1 MQAGGTGHES
11 NHIASDDAAYLFR
24 EVITNVP
31 LSAEG
36 DNDGLYITC
45 VEYWDSNLYIGTS
58 GGELLHFVSIP
69 AEEGSGSDQPTF
81 ILASR
86 LEPPFTTKSDSPYH
100 TPGIQQILLLPSVSK
115 ACILCNGNLTFYTL
129 PELSPAYRGI
139 KQPDCAWVGGLD
151 RNLEDEEQ
159 TSEDVVILICLK
171 QKLRLIRIGDQA
183 RKVRDIELGGCV
195 NSERRGDLACV
206 ADGKAYSLLDVV
218 NQQKIDLFPIST
230 AMQAPVRSGSP
241 AEDARPSSARQP
253 SRSFSSRS
261 PIRNRIDP
269 RGHERIAS
277 LGSGPRNTDR
287 LRPDSPSKWPT
298 RASSR
303 ESIGNSP
310 LSTPTRGKSPASD
323 HQDRPLP
330 PPPPEDTEQK
340 PNPEDNRPLIPHI
353 ASPTATE
360 YLLTTGTNYSEPGV
374 GMFVNLDGDV
384 VRGTIEFTTYPESL
398 VLSQGGDSNMPTTPT
413 PNGSGGEG
421 FVLAIVKPRYSR
433 KSVLQI
439 QRWDVDPSEQHAS
452 RKIIP
457 LPLPDM
463 DDPEKAEY
471 CVKLRNPLTKSAL
484 GVPIVTQALSL
495 RRLPLGEPSQSET
508 EADEKRIKDE
518 DRLFSR
524 FATIPVSTL
533 LFAGTSVWWLMQN
546 PLLIQL
552 DTSLN
557 YGVSFADAETPVISR
572 DKVESA
578 FNRLRGEE
586 ATDELGFLTLNYIR
600 QKASLLLLM
609 DLLVKTADGVIAFE
623 GDKRFTQDA
632 LISSD
637 VEPRIV
643 LSIIPGLRYE
653 SIEGPGGIWTP
664 GGIQSSIQRFKES
677 NVLESIAEE
686 PRGPYGDNLLQVL
699 KQYLLAWRRKKGFG
713 SIADEENVFQT
724 VDAALLH
731 VLLLLDQH
739 SPSGPATAGSLRA
752 ELNDLVDR
760 GVDSFDRAI
769 ALLEQ
774 YKRLYLLSRL
784 YQSRKM
790 VAQVLN
796 TWRRI
801 LEGEPDEGGE
811 LIDGEN
817 DLRKYLAR
825 IKDVNLVTEYGTWL
839 ANRNPKVGVQVFA
852 DDTSRVKFSPTEAV
866 DLLKERAPG
875 AVKEYLEYLVFGKNQ
890 VQYVNELIAFYLD
903 TVITEI
909 STSSTTRDLL
919 KNTYETYRALQPPK
933 PTYGQFI
940 ADNAIDA
947 DWHRNRLRL
956 LQLIGGSHDA
966 ASRYNVETLAS
977 RLEPFSDILV
987 PEMIILNGRR
997 GQHVEALRLLTHG
1010 LGDYDTAIRYCLL
1023 GGSSIFDPSSGLLP
1037 NEALP
1042 SKAQQEALFRHLF
1055 NEFMKID
1062 DEAAQLERATELLER
1077 FGPWFDIADVLAGIP
1092 DNWPVDVLAGF
1103 IVHALRKLVSERN
1116 ETVVLKALAGTQNL
1130 RLANEVVDKIEGLGS
1145 VVQDKVEGRGG
1156 DSAYASM
1163 GSEVDDLGAAVQ

>member
-1 MQAGGTGHES
+1 MQAGGIGHES
-11 NHIASDDAAYLFR
+11 SHAASDDAAYLFR
-24 EVITNVP
+24 EVISNVP

-36 DNDGLYITC
+36 DDDGLYITC
-45 VEYWDSNLYIGTS
+45 VEYWDGNLYIGTS
-58 GGELLHFVSIP
+58 GAELLHFVSLP
-69 AEEGSGSDQPTF
+69 AEEGSESDQPTF

-86 LEPPFTTKSDSPYH
+86 LEPSFTTKSDSPYH
-100 TPGIQQILLLPSVSK
+100 TPGIQQILILPSVSK
-115 ACILCNGNLTFYTL
+115 ACILCNGTLTFYTL
-129 PELSPAYRGI
+129 PELSPAYRAI

-151 RNLEDEEQ
+151 RDLEDEGQ
-159 TSEDVVILICLK
+159 NGDDTVALLLLR
-171 QKLRLIRIGDQA
+171 QRLRLIRIGDQA
-183 RKVRDIELGGCV
+183 RKVRDIELPGCV
-195 NSERRGDLACV
+195 NVERRGDLACV

-230 AMQAPVRSGSP
+230 AVEAPDRSVSP
-241 AEDARPSSARQP
+241 AEDARPSAARQP

-261 PIRNRIDP
+261 PIRNRLDP

-277 LGSGPRNTDR
+277 LGSDPRNTDR
-287 LRPDSPSKWPT
+287 LRPDSPSKWPA

-323 HQDRPLP
+323 NQDRPLP
-330 PPPPEDTEQK
+330 PPPAEDEAQQSTPEDT
-340 PNPEDNRPLIPHI
+340 RPLVPHI
-353 ASPTATE
+353 ASLTPTE

-398 VLSQGGDSNMPTTPT
+398 VLSRGGDSNMPTTPT
-413 PNGSGGEG
+413 PNGSTGEG
-421 FVLAIVKPRYSR
+421 FVLAIVKPRYAQ

-457 LPLPDM
+457 LPIPDA
-463 DDPEKAEY
+463 DASKSQY
-471 CVKLRNPLTKSAL
+471 CVRLKNPLTKSAL
-484 GVPIVTQALSL
+484 GVPVVTQALSL
-495 RRLPLGEPSQSET
+495 RRLHLREPSET
-508 EADEKRIKDE
+508 DKETDEKRMKDE

-533 LFAGTSVWWLMQN
+533 LFAGTSVWWLVQN

-557 YGVSFADAETPVISR
+557 YGFTFVEAEKPVISR

-600 QKASLLLLM
+600 QKASMLMLM
-609 DLLVKTADGVIAFE
+609 DLLLKTADGVIAFE

-653 SIEGPGGIWTP
+653 SIEGPGGIWTA
-664 GGIQSSIQRFKES
+664 GGIQSSIQKFRDS
-677 NVLESIAEE
+677 DVLGSITQDA
-686 PRGPYGDNLLQVL
+686 RGPYGDNLLQVL

-713 SIADEENVFQT
+713 SIADEQYVFQT

-731 VLLLLDQH
+731 VLLLLDQY

-752 ELNDLVDR
+752 ELNDVVDR
-760 GVDSFDRAI
+760 GVDCFDRAI

-790 VAQVLN
+790 VAQVLA

-801 LEGEPDEGGE
+801 LEGEHDEGGE
-811 LIDGEN
+811 LVDGEN
-817 DLRKYLAR
+817 DLRKYLTR

-839 ANRNPKVGVQVFA
+839 ANRNPKLGVQIFA
-852 DDTSRVKFSPTEAV
+852 DDSSRVKFSPTEAV

-909 STSSTTRDLL
+909 SSSTATRDLL
-919 KNTYETYRALQPPK
+919 TNTYETYRALQPPK
-933 PTYGQFI
+933 PTYRQFI

-956 LQLIGGSHDA
+956 LQLIGGSHGA
-966 ASRYNVETLAS
+966 ASRYNVDTVAA
-977 RLEPFSDILV
+977 RLEPFSDVLV

-997 GQHVEALRLLTHG
+997 GQHIEALRLLTHG

-1037 NEALP
+1037 DDALP
-1042 SKAQQEALFRHLF
+1042 SKTQQETLFRHLF
-1055 NEFMKID
+1055 NEFMKLD
-1062 DEAAQLERATELLER
+1062 DEAARLERATELLER
-1077 FGPWFDIADVLAGIP
+1077 FGPWFDVGDVLASIP
-1092 DNWPVDVLAGF
+1092 DDWPVDVLAGF

-1116 ETVVLKALAGTQNL
+1116 ETVVLKALAGAQNL
-1130 RLANEVVDKIEGLGS
+1130 RRANEVVEKIES
-1145 VVQDKVEGRGG
+1145 CKPVVLDKDEGRGG

-1163 GSEVDDLGAAVQ
+1163 GSGVDDLGAAVQ

>member
-1 MQAGGTGHES
+1 MQAGGNGHES
-11 NHIASDDAAYLFR
+11 NHAASDDAAYLFR
-24 EVITNVP
+24 EVISNVP

-36 DNDGLYITC
+36 DNERLYITC
-45 VEYWDSNLYIGTS
+45 VEYWDGNLYIGTS
-58 GGELLHFVSIP
+58 GAELLHFVSLP
-69 AEEGSGSDQPTF
+69 AEEGSESDQPTL

-100 TPGIQQILLLPSVSK
+100 TPGVQQILILPSVSK
-115 ACILCNGNLTFYTL
+115 ACILCNGTLTFYTL
-129 PELSPAYRGI
+129 PELSPAYRAI

-151 RNLEDEEQ
+151 RDLEEEEQ
-159 TSEDVVILICLK
+159 NGDDTVALLLLR
-171 QKLRLIRIGDQA
+171 QRLRLIRIGDQA
-183 RKVRDIELGGCV
+183 RKVRDIELPGCV
-195 NSERRGDLACV
+195 NVERRGDLACV

-230 AMQAPVRSGSP
+230 AVEALDRSVSP
-241 AEDARPSSARQP
+241 AEDARPSSTRQP

-287 LRPDSPSKWPT
+287 LRPDSPSKWPA

-303 ESIGNSP
+303 ESIGSSP
-310 LSTPTRGKSPASD
+310 LGTPTRGKSPASD
-323 HQDRPLP
+323 NQDRPLP
-330 PPPPEDTEQK
+330 PPPAEDETQESTPEDT
-340 PNPEDNRPLIPHI
+340 RPLVPHI
-353 ASPTATE
+353 ASPTPTE

-398 VLSQGGDSNMPTTPT
+398 VLSRGGDSNMPTTPT
-413 PNGSGGEG
+413 PNGSTGEG
-421 FVLAIVKPRYSR
+421 YVLAIVRPRYAQ

-457 LPLPDM
+457 LPIPDS
-463 DDPEKAEY
+463 DVSKSQY
-471 CVKLRNPLTKSAL
+471 CVKLKNPLTKSAL
-484 GVPIVTQALSL
+484 GVPVVTQALSL
-495 RRLPLGEPSQSET
+495 RRLHLREPSGTDIET
-508 EADEKRIKDE
+508 DEKRIKDE

-533 LFAGTSVWWLMQN
+533 LFAGTTVWWLMQN
-546 PLLIQL
+546 PLLLQL

-557 YGVSFADAETPVISR
+557 YGFTFADADKPVISR
-572 DKVESA
+572 EKVESA
-578 FNRLRGEE
+578 FNRLRSEE

-600 QKASLLLLM
+600 QKASMLLLM
-609 DLLVKTADGVIAFE
+609 DLLLKTADGVIAFE

-664 GGIQSSIQRFKES
+664 GGIQSSIQKFRDS
-677 NVLESIAEE
+677 DVLSSITQDAH
-686 PRGPYGDNLLQVL
+686 GPYGDNLLQVL

-713 SIADEENVFQT
+713 SIADQEYIFQT

-731 VLLLLDQH
+731 VLLLLDQY
-739 SPSGPATAGSLRA
+739 SPSGPATTGSLRA
-752 ELNDLVDR
+752 ELNDIVDR
-760 GVDSFDRAI
+760 GVDCFDRAI

-790 VAQVLN
+790 VAQVLA

-801 LEGEPDEGGE
+801 LDGEPDEGGE

-839 ANRNPKVGVQVFA
+839 ANRNPKLGVQIFA
-852 DDTSRVKFSPTEAV
+852 DDYSRVKFSPTEAV

-909 STSSTTRDLL
+909 SSSSTTRDLL

-933 PTYGQFI
+933 PTYRQFI

-956 LQLIGGSHDA
+956 LQLIGGSHGA
-966 ASRYNVETLAS
+966 ASRYNVGTVAA
-977 RLEPFSDILV
+977 RLEPFSDVLV

-997 GQHVEALRLLTHG
+997 GQHIEALRLLTHG

-1037 NEALP
+1037 NDALP
-1042 SKAQQEALFRHLF
+1042 SKTQQEALFRHLF
-1055 NEFMKID
+1055 NEFMKLD
-1062 DEAAQLERATELLER
+1062 DSAARLERATELLER
-1077 FGPWFDIADVLAGIP
+1077 FGPWFDVGDVLASIP
-1092 DNWPVDVLAGF
+1092 DDWPVDVLAGF

-1116 ETVVLKALAGTQNL
+1116 ETVVLKALAGAQNL
-1130 RLANEVVDKIEGLGS
+1130 RRANEVVEKIEGCKP
-1145 VVQDKVEGRGG
+1145 VVQDKDEGRGG